1 MAAAGCVLLIACAN
15 LAGLL
20 LSRAVSRRSE
30 MAVRVALGASGSRL
44 VRQLLVEGIV
54 LSTLGGALGLAL
66 APAGVAVLEGLVPTG
81 LPSLEVSR
89 LDGRVLAFA
98 AVASLVTGV
107 LFSLLPALQAARSSQ
122 ADTLQQAGRAG
133 RRRRQDVHQ
142 GRARSWR
149 RSPRPSCSSPPR
161 ASCSGRWPTSGRL
174 TSASIPSAC

>member
-44 VRQLLVEGIV
+44 VRQLLVEGVV
-54 LSTLGGALGLAL
+54 LSMLGGALGLAL
-66 APAGVAVLEGLVPTG
+66 APAGVAVLEGLVPAG
-81 LPSLEVSR
+81 LPSLAVSR

-98 AVASLVTGV
+98 AAALVTGV

-133 RRRRQDVHQ
+133 VAPA
-142 GRARSWR
+142 GRSPGTCWSWARSPWR
-149 RSPRPSCSSPPR
+149 SCFWQQR
-161 ASCSGRWPTSGRL
+161 A
-174 TSASIPSAC
+174 